1 MVRFLSEEWFAAV
14 SEQTSETR
22 TGRGDG
28 QAADPLVLEQ
38 VVTGSPDGNV
48 RYFVIIENGAARI
61 STTSSPVD
69 NADVT
74 ITCAWETATAI
85 AKGELS
91 SQTALMQG
99 KLRVRGNL
107 SKLSGRAGDLA
118 GLDPVPEPV
127 RKTTTF

>member
-14 SEQTSETR
+14 REQTNETR
-22 TGRGDG
+22 TARSDGREP
-28 QAADPLVLEQ
+28 DPLVLEQ
-38 VVTGSPDGNV
+38 VVTGSPDGDV
-48 RYFVIIENGAARI
+48 RYLVIIENGAARI
-61 STTSSPVD
+61 STTSSPDD
-69 NADVT
+69 NADLT

-127 RKTTTF
+127 RRTTTF